1 MISSASKG
9 TLYGIVAIFLWS
21 TIVGLIRNISEYFGP
36 VGGAALIYTT
46 GTVFLILI
54 LGVPKLSLFP
64 KRYLFWGALLFVTYE
79 VCLSLALGFATDR
92 TQAIELGMVN
102 YLWPSFTLALAVIVN
117 KQRFSILL
125 IVGLLCSFSGLV
137 WVVSGDNPLTIEGL
151 WKNIQ
156 SNPLSYI
163 LAFSGAILWAFYSNL
178 TRLISG
184 GNNGIVP
191 FFLLTSLAL
200 WGQYLFSTPVEWII
214 NTKSITLLLITG
226 ARIGLANAKMD
237 NRYDQRQCDFVSH
250 TFLFYPCYFYC
261 IFLNIIV
268 YRTFFLILAGCNDG
282 NWWLFNLLV
291 SDSSKKDKSDKNNKI
306 ERKTRSLT
314 QISQ

>member
-1 MISSASKG
+1 MISSSSKG
-9 TLYGIVAIFLWS
+9 TLYGIVAILLWS
-21 TIVGLIRNISEYFGP
+21 TIVGLIRNISEYFGA

-54 LGVPKLSLFP
+54 LGIPKLSLFP
-64 KRYLFWGALLFVTYE
+64 KRYLFWGAILFVTYE

-125 IVGLLCSFSGLV
+125 IIGLLCSFSGLV

-151 WKNIQ
+151 WQNIQ

-226 ARIGLANAKMD
+226 AAIGLANAAWTIGMIRG
-237 NRYDQRQCDFVSH
+237 NVTLLATLSYFTPVISTAFSSILLSTALSFSFWQGVMMVTGGSLICWLATRQ
-250 TFLFYPCYFYC
+250 
-261 IFLNIIV
+261 
-268 YRTFFLILAGCNDG
+268 
-282 NWWLFNLLV
+282 
-291 SDSSKKDKSDKNNKI
+291 KKIKVL
-306 ERKTRSLT
+306 KT
-314 QISQ
+314 IK

>member
-1 MISSASKG
+1 MISSSSKG

-46 GTVFLILI
+46 GTVFLLLI
-54 LGVPKLSLFP
+54 LGAPKLSLFP

-151 WKNIQ
+151 WQNIQ
-156 SNPLSYI
+156 NNPLSYI

-214 NTKSITLLLITG
+214 DTKSITLLLITG
-226 ARIGLANAKMD
+226 AAIGLANAAWTIGMIRG
-237 NRYDQRQCDFVSH
+237 NVTLLATLS
-250 TFLFYPCYFYC
+250 YFTPV
-261 IFLNIIV
+261 ISTAFSSILLSTALSFSFWQGV
-268 YRTFFLILAGCNDG
+268 MMVTGGSLICWLATRR
-282 NWWLFNLLV
+282 
-291 SDSSKKDKSDKNNKI
+291 KKIKVL
-306 ERKTRSLT
+306 KT
-314 QISQ
+314 IK

>member
-1 MISSASKG
+1 MISSSSKG
-9 TLYGIVAIFLWS
+9 TLYGIVAILLWS
-21 TIVGLIRNISEYFGP
+21 TIVGLIRNISEYFGA

-54 LGVPKLSLFP
+54 LGIPKLSLFP
-64 KRYLFWGALLFVTYE
+64 KRYLFWGAILFVTYE

-125 IVGLLCSFSGLV
+125 IIGLLCSFSGLV

-151 WKNIQ
+151 WQNIQ

-226 ARIGLANAKMD
+226 AAIGLANAAWTIGMIRGNVTLLATLSYFTPVISTAFSSILLSTALSFSFWQGVMMVIGGSLICWLATRQKTIKPLKM
-237 NRYDQRQCDFVSH
+237 
-250 TFLFYPCYFYC
+250 T
-261 IFLNIIV
+261 
-268 YRTFFLILAGCNDG
+268 
-282 NWWLFNLLV
+282 
-291 SDSSKKDKSDKNNKI
+291 K
-306 ERKTRSLT
+306 
-314 QISQ
+314 

>member
-1 MISSASKG
+1 MISSSSKG

-21 TIVGLIRNISEYFGP
+21 TIVGLIRNISEYFGA
-36 VGGAALIYTT
+36 VGGAALIYTA
-46 GTVFLILI
+46 GTLFLILI
-54 LGVPKLSLFP
+54 LGVPKLSRFP
-64 KRYLFWGALLFVTYE
+64 KRYLFWGGLLFVTYE

-102 YLWPSFTLALAVIVN
+102 YLWPSFTLALAVILN

-125 IVGLLCSFSGLV
+125 MVGLLCAFSGLI
-137 WVVSGDNPLTIEGL
+137 WVVSGDNPLTIDGL

-178 TRLISG
+178 TRLMSG

-200 WGQYLFSTPVEWII
+200 WGQYLFSTPVEWIV

-226 ARIGLANAKMD
+226 AAIGLANAAWTIGMIRGNVTLLATLSYFTPVISTAFSSILLSTALSFSFWQGVMMVTGGSLICWLATRQKTIKPLKM
-237 NRYDQRQCDFVSH
+237 
-250 TFLFYPCYFYC
+250 
-261 IFLNIIV
+261 
-268 YRTFFLILAGCNDG
+268 A
-282 NWWLFNLLV
+282 
-291 SDSSKKDKSDKNNKI
+291 K
-306 ERKTRSLT
+306 
-314 QISQ
+314 

>member
-1 MISSASKG
+1 MISSSSKG

-46 GTVFLILI
+46 GTVFLLLI
-54 LGVPKLSLFP
+54 LGTPKLSLFP

-151 WKNIQ
+151 WQNIQ
-156 SNPLSYI
+156 NNPLSYI

-214 NTKSITLLLITG
+214 DTKSITLLLITG
-226 ARIGLANAKMD
+226 AAIGLANAAWTIGMIRG
-237 NRYDQRQCDFVSH
+237 NVTLLATLSYFTPVISTAFSSILLSTALSFSFWQGVMMVTGGSLICWLATRQ
-250 TFLFYPCYFYC
+250 
-261 IFLNIIV
+261 
-268 YRTFFLILAGCNDG
+268 
-282 NWWLFNLLV
+282 
-291 SDSSKKDKSDKNNKI
+291 KKIKVL
-306 ERKTRSLT
+306 KT
-314 QISQ
+314 IK

>member
-1 MISSASKG
+1 MISSSSKG
-9 TLYGIVAIFLWS
+9 TLYGIVAILLWS
-21 TIVGLIRNISEYFGP
+21 TIVGLIRNISEYFGA

-46 GTVFLILI
+46 GTLFLILI
-54 LGVPKLSLFP
+54 LGVPKLSRFP
-64 KRYLFWGALLFVTYE
+64 KRYLFWGGLLFVTYE

-102 YLWPSFTLALAVIVN
+102 YLWPSFTLALAVILN

-125 IVGLLCSFSGLV
+125 IVGLLCAFSGLV
-137 WVVSGDNPLTIEGL
+137 WVVSGDNPLTIDGL

-178 TRLISG
+178 TRLMSG

-200 WGQYLFSTPVEWII
+200 WGQYLFSEPVEWIV

-226 ARIGLANAKMD
+226 AAIGLANAAWTIGMIRG
-237 NRYDQRQCDFVSH
+237 NVTLLATLSYFTPVISTAFSSILLSTALSFSFWQGVMMVTGGSLICWLATRQ
-250 TFLFYPCYFYC
+250 
-261 IFLNIIV
+261 
-268 YRTFFLILAGCNDG
+268 
-282 NWWLFNLLV
+282 
-291 SDSSKKDKSDKNNKI
+291 
-306 ERKTRSLT
+306 KTIKPLKT
-314 QISQ
+314 AK

>member
-1 MISSASKG
+1 MISSSSKG
-9 TLYGIVAIFLWS
+9 TLYGIVAILLWS
-21 TIVGLIRNISEYFGP
+21 TIVGLIRNISEYFGA

-54 LGVPKLSLFP
+54 LGIPKLSLFP
-64 KRYLFWGALLFVTYE
+64 KRYLFWGAILFVTYE

-125 IVGLLCSFSGLV
+125 IIGLLCSFSGLV

-151 WKNIQ
+151 WQNIQ

-226 ARIGLANAKMD
+226 AAIGLANAAWTIGMIRGNVALLATLSYFTPVISTAFSSILLSTALSFSFWQGVMMVTGGSLICWLATRQKTIKPLKM
-237 NRYDQRQCDFVSH
+237 
-250 TFLFYPCYFYC
+250 T
-261 IFLNIIV
+261 
-268 YRTFFLILAGCNDG
+268 
-282 NWWLFNLLV
+282 
-291 SDSSKKDKSDKNNKI
+291 K
-306 ERKTRSLT
+306 
-314 QISQ
+314 

>member
-1 MISSASKG
+1 MISSSAKG

-36 VGGAALIYTT
+36 IGGAALIYTA
-46 GTVFLILI
+46 GTLFLMLI
-54 LGVPKLSLFP
+54 LGIPKLSLFP

-102 YLWPSFTLALAVIVN
+102 YLWPSFTLALAVILN
-117 KQRFSILL
+117 KQRLSILL
-125 IVGLLCSFSGLV
+125 ILGLLCSFSGLV

-178 TRLISG
+178 TRLISE

-200 WGQYLFSTPVEWII
+200 WGQYLFSTPAEWIV

-226 ARIGLANAKMD
+226 AAIGLANAAWTIGMIRGNVTLLATLSYFTPVISTVFSSILLSTALSFSFWQGVMMVTGGSLICWLATRQKKIKVLKM
-237 NRYDQRQCDFVSH
+237 
-250 TFLFYPCYFYC
+250 
-261 IFLNIIV
+261 I
-268 YRTFFLILAGCNDG
+268 
-282 NWWLFNLLV
+282 
-291 SDSSKKDKSDKNNKI
+291 K
-306 ERKTRSLT
+306 
-314 QISQ
+314 

>member
-9 TLYGIVAIFLWS
+9 TLYGIVAILLWS
-21 TIVGLIRNISEYFGP
+21 TIVGLIRNISEYFGA

-46 GTVFLILI
+46 GTLFLILI
-54 LGVPKLSLFP
+54 LGVPKLSRFP
-64 KRYLFWGALLFVTYE
+64 KRYLFWGGLLFVTYE

-102 YLWPSFTLALAVIVN
+102 YLWPSFTLALAVILN

-125 IVGLLCSFSGLV
+125 IVGLLCAFSGLV
-137 WVVSGDNPLTIEGL
+137 WVVSGDNPLTIDSL
-151 WKNIQ
+151 WTNIQ

-178 TRLISG
+178 TRLMSG

-200 WGQYLFSTPVEWII
+200 WGQYLFSTPVEWIV

-226 ARIGLANAKMD
+226 AAIGLANAAWTIGMIRGNVTLLATLSYFTPVISTAFSSILLSTALSFSFWQGVMMVTGGSLICWLATRQKTIKPLKM
-237 NRYDQRQCDFVSH
+237 
-250 TFLFYPCYFYC
+250 
-261 IFLNIIV
+261 
-268 YRTFFLILAGCNDG
+268 A
-282 NWWLFNLLV
+282 
-291 SDSSKKDKSDKNNKI
+291 K
-306 ERKTRSLT
+306 
-314 QISQ
+314 

>member
-1 MISSASKG
+1 MISSSSKG

-21 TIVGLIRNISEYFGP
+21 TIVGLIRNISEYFGA

-46 GTVFLILI
+46 GTLFLILI
-54 LGVPKLSLFP
+54 LGVPKLSRFP
-64 KRYLFWGALLFVTYE
+64 KRYLFWGGLLFVTYE

-102 YLWPSFTLALAVIVN
+102 YLWPSFTLALAVILN

-125 IVGLLCSFSGLV
+125 IVGLLCAFSGLV
-137 WVVSGDNPLTIEGL
+137 WVVSGDNPLTIDGL

-178 TRLISG
+178 TRLMSV

-200 WGQYLFSTPVEWII
+200 WGQYLFSAPVEWIV

-226 ARIGLANAKMD
+226 AAIGLANAAWTVGMIRGNVTLLATLSYFTPVISTAFSSILLSTALSFSFWQGVMMVTGGSLICWLATRQKTIKPLKM
-237 NRYDQRQCDFVSH
+237 
-250 TFLFYPCYFYC
+250 T
-261 IFLNIIV
+261 
-268 YRTFFLILAGCNDG
+268 
-282 NWWLFNLLV
+282 
-291 SDSSKKDKSDKNNKI
+291 K
-306 ERKTRSLT
+306 
-314 QISQ
+314 

>member
-1 MISSASKG
+1 MISSSSKG
-9 TLYGIVAIFLWS
+9 TLYGIVAILLWS
-21 TIVGLIRNISEYFGP
+21 TIVGLIRNISEYFGA

-46 GTVFLILI
+46 GTLFLILI
-54 LGVPKLSLFP
+54 LGVPKLSRFP
-64 KRYLFWGALLFVTYE
+64 KRYLFWGGLLFVTYE

-102 YLWPSFTLALAVIVN
+102 YLWPSFTLALAVILN

-125 IVGLLCSFSGLV
+125 IVGLLCAFSGLV
-137 WVVSGDNPLTIEGL
+137 WVVSGDNPLTIDGL

-178 TRLISG
+178 TRLMSG

-200 WGQYLFSTPVEWII
+200 WGQYLFSTPVEWIV

-226 ARIGLANAKMD
+226 AAIGLANAAWTIGMIRGNVTLLATLSYFTPVISTAFSSILLSTALSFSFWQGVMMVTGGSLICWLATRQKTIKPLKM
-237 NRYDQRQCDFVSH
+237 
-250 TFLFYPCYFYC
+250 
-261 IFLNIIV
+261 
-268 YRTFFLILAGCNDG
+268 A
-282 NWWLFNLLV
+282 
-291 SDSSKKDKSDKNNKI
+291 K
-306 ERKTRSLT
+306 
-314 QISQ
+314 

>member
-1 MISSASKG
+1 MISSSSKG
-9 TLYGIVAIFLWS
+9 TLYGIVAILLWS
-21 TIVGLIRNISEYFGP
+21 TIVGLIRNISEYFGA

-46 GTVFLILI
+46 GTLFLILI
-54 LGVPKLSLFP
+54 LGVPKLSRFP
-64 KRYLFWGALLFVTYE
+64 KRYLFWGGLLFVTYE

-102 YLWPSFTLALAVIVN
+102 YLWPSFTLALAVILN

-125 IVGLLCSFSGLV
+125 IVGLLCAFSGLV
-137 WVVSGDNPLTIEGL
+137 WVVSGDNPLTIDGL

-178 TRLISG
+178 TRLMSG

-200 WGQYLFSTPVEWII
+200 WGQYLFSAPVEWIV

-226 ARIGLANAKMD
+226 AAIGLANAAWTIGMIRG
-237 NRYDQRQCDFVSH
+237 NVTLLATLSYFTPAISTAFSSILLSTALSFSFWQGVMMVTGGSLICWLATRQ
-250 TFLFYPCYFYC
+250 
-261 IFLNIIV
+261 
-268 YRTFFLILAGCNDG
+268 
-282 NWWLFNLLV
+282 
-291 SDSSKKDKSDKNNKI
+291 
-306 ERKTRSLT
+306 KTIKPLKT
-314 QISQ
+314 AK

>member
-1 MISSASKG
+1 MISSSSKG
-9 TLYGIVAIFLWS
+9 TLYGIVAILLWS
-21 TIVGLIRNISEYFGP
+21 TIVGLIRNISEYFGA

-46 GTVFLILI
+46 GTLFLILI
-54 LGVPKLSLFP
+54 LGVPKLSRFP
-64 KRYLFWGALLFVTYE
+64 KRYLFWGGLLFVTYE

-102 YLWPSFTLALAVIVN
+102 YLWPSFTLALAVILN

-125 IVGLLCSFSGLV
+125 IVGLLCAFSGLV
-137 WVVSGDNPLTIEGL
+137 WVVSGDNPLTIDGL

-178 TRLISG
+178 TRLMSG

-200 WGQYLFSTPVEWII
+200 WGQYLLSEPVEWIV

-226 ARIGLANAKMD
+226 AAIGLANAAWTIGMIRG
-237 NRYDQRQCDFVSH
+237 NVTLLATLSYFTPVISTAFSSILLSTALSFSFWQGVMMVTGGSLICWLATRQ
-250 TFLFYPCYFYC
+250 
-261 IFLNIIV
+261 
-268 YRTFFLILAGCNDG
+268 
-282 NWWLFNLLV
+282 
-291 SDSSKKDKSDKNNKI
+291 
-306 ERKTRSLT
+306 KTIKPLKT
-314 QISQ
+314 AK

>member
-1 MISSASKG
+1 MISSSAKG

-36 VGGAALIYTT
+36 IGGAALIYTA
-46 GTVFLILI
+46 GTLFLMLI
-54 LGVPKLSLFP
+54 LGIPKLSLFP

-102 YLWPSFTLALAVIVN
+102 YLWPSFTLALAVILN

-125 IVGLLCSFSGLV
+125 ILGLLCSFSGLV

-163 LAFSGAILWAFYSNL
+163 LALSGAILWAFYSNL
-178 TRLISG
+178 TRLISE

-200 WGQYLFSTPVEWII
+200 WGQYLFSTPAEWIV

-226 ARIGLANAKMD
+226 AAIGLANAAWTIGMIRGNVTLLATLSYFTPVISTAFSSILLSTALSFSFWQGVMMVTGGSLICWLATRQKKIKVLKM
-237 NRYDQRQCDFVSH
+237 
-250 TFLFYPCYFYC
+250 
-261 IFLNIIV
+261 I
-268 YRTFFLILAGCNDG
+268 
-282 NWWLFNLLV
+282 
-291 SDSSKKDKSDKNNKI
+291 K
-306 ERKTRSLT
+306 
-314 QISQ
+314 

>member
-1 MISSASKG
+1 MISSSAKG

-21 TIVGLIRNISEYFGP
+21 TIVGLIRNISEYFGA

-46 GTVFLILI
+46 GTLFLILI
-54 LGVPKLSLFP
+54 LGIPKLSLFP

-92 TQAIELGMVN
+92 AQAIELGMVN
-102 YLWPSFTLALAVIVN
+102 YLWPSFTLALAVILN

-125 IVGLLCSFSGLV
+125 IIGLLCAFSGLI
-137 WVVSGDNPLTIEGL
+137 WVVSGDNPLTIDGL
-151 WKNIQ
+151 WQNIQ

-178 TRLISG
+178 TRLMSG

-226 ARIGLANAKMD
+226 AAIGLANAAWTMGMIRG
-237 NRYDQRQCDFVSH
+237 NVTLLATLSYFTPVISTAFSSILLSTALSFSFWQGVMMVTGGSLICWLATRQ
-250 TFLFYPCYFYC
+250 
-261 IFLNIIV
+261 
-268 YRTFFLILAGCNDG
+268 
-282 NWWLFNLLV
+282 
-291 SDSSKKDKSDKNNKI
+291 KKIKVL
-306 ERKTRSLT
+306 KT
-314 QISQ
+314 IK

>member
-1 MISSASKG
+1 MISSSSKG
-9 TLYGIVAIFLWS
+9 TLYGIVAILLWS
-21 TIVGLIRNISEYFGP
+21 TIVGLIRNISEYFGA

-46 GTVFLILI
+46 GTLFLILI
-54 LGVPKLSLFP
+54 LGVPKLSRFP
-64 KRYLFWGALLFVTYE
+64 KRYLFWGGLLFVTYE

-102 YLWPSFTLALAVIVN
+102 YLWPSFTLALAVILN

-125 IVGLLCSFSGLV
+125 IVGLLCAFSGLV
-137 WVVSGDNPLTIEGL
+137 WVVSGDNPLTIDGL

-178 TRLISG
+178 TRLMSG

-200 WGQYLFSTPVEWII
+200 WGQYLFSAPVEWIV

-226 ARIGLANAKMD
+226 AAIGLANAAWTIGMIRGNVTLLATLSYFTPVISTAFSSILLSTALFFSFWQGVMMVTGGSLICWLATRQKTIKPLKM
-237 NRYDQRQCDFVSH
+237 
-250 TFLFYPCYFYC
+250 
-261 IFLNIIV
+261 
-268 YRTFFLILAGCNDG
+268 A
-282 NWWLFNLLV
+282 
-291 SDSSKKDKSDKNNKI
+291 K
-306 ERKTRSLT
+306 
-314 QISQ
+314 

>member
-1 MISSASKG
+1 MISSSSKG
-9 TLYGIVAIFLWS
+9 TLYGIVAILLWS
-21 TIVGLIRNISEYFGP
+21 TIVGLIRNISEYFGA

-46 GTVFLILI
+46 GTLFLILI
-54 LGVPKLSLFP
+54 LGVPKLSRFP
-64 KRYLFWGALLFVTYE
+64 KRYLFWGGLLFVTYE

-102 YLWPSFTLALAVIVN
+102 YLWPSFTLALAVILN

-125 IVGLLCSFSGLV
+125 IVGLLCAFSGLV
-137 WVVSGDNPLTIEGL
+137 WVVSGDNPLTIDGL

-178 TRLISG
+178 TRLMSG

-200 WGQYLFSTPVEWII
+200 WGQYLFSTPVEWIV

-226 ARIGLANAKMD
+226 AAIGLANAAWTIGMIRGNVTLLATLSYFTPVISTAFSSILLSTALSFSFWQGVMMVTGGSLICWLATRQKTIKPFKM
-237 NRYDQRQCDFVSH
+237 
-250 TFLFYPCYFYC
+250 
-261 IFLNIIV
+261 
-268 YRTFFLILAGCNDG
+268 A
-282 NWWLFNLLV
+282 
-291 SDSSKKDKSDKNNKI
+291 K
-306 ERKTRSLT
+306 
-314 QISQ
+314 

>member
-1 MISSASKG
+1 MISSSSKG
-9 TLYGIVAIFLWS
+9 TLYGIVAILLWS
-21 TIVGLIRNISEYFGP
+21 TIVGLIRNISEYFGA

-46 GTVFLILI
+46 GTLFLILI
-54 LGVPKLSLFP
+54 LGVPKLSRFP
-64 KRYLFWGALLFVTYE
+64 KRYLFWGGLLFVTYE

-102 YLWPSFTLALAVIVN
+102 YLWPSFTLALAVILN

-125 IVGLLCSFSGLV
+125 IVGLLCAFSGLI
-137 WVVSGDNPLTIEGL
+137 WVVSGDNPLTIDGL

-178 TRLISG
+178 TRLMSG

-200 WGQYLFSTPVEWII
+200 WGQYLFSTPVEWIV
-214 NTKSITLLLITG
+214 NTKSLTLLLITG
-226 ARIGLANAKMD
+226 AAIGLANAAWTIGMIRGNVTLLATLSYFTPVISTAFSSILLSTALSFSFWQGVMMVTGGSLICWLATRQKMIKP
-237 NRYDQRQCDFVSH
+237 
-250 TFLFYPCYFYC
+250 LKM
-261 IFLNIIV
+261 
-268 YRTFFLILAGCNDG
+268 A
-282 NWWLFNLLV
+282 
-291 SDSSKKDKSDKNNKI
+291 K
-306 ERKTRSLT
+306 
-314 QISQ
+314 

>member
-21 TIVGLIRNISEYFGP
+21 TIVGLIRNISEYFGA

-46 GTVFLILI
+46 GTLFLILI
-54 LGVPKLSLFP
+54 LGVPKLSRFP
-64 KRYLFWGALLFVTYE
+64 KRYLIWGGLLFVTYE

-102 YLWPSFTLALAVIVN
+102 YLWPSFTLALAVILN

-125 IVGLLCSFSGLV
+125 IVGLLCAFSGLV
-137 WVVSGDNPLTIEGL
+137 WVVSGDNPLTIDGL
-151 WKNIQ
+151 WTNIQ

-178 TRLISG
+178 TRLMSG

-200 WGQYLFSTPVEWII
+200 WGQYLFSTPVEWIV

-226 ARIGLANAKMD
+226 AAIGLANAAWTIGMIRG
-237 NRYDQRQCDFVSH
+237 NVTLLATLSYFTPVISTAFSSILLSTALSFSFWQGVMMVTGGSLICWLATRQ
-250 TFLFYPCYFYC
+250 
-261 IFLNIIV
+261 
-268 YRTFFLILAGCNDG
+268 
-282 NWWLFNLLV
+282 
-291 SDSSKKDKSDKNNKI
+291 
-306 ERKTRSLT
+306 KTIKPLKT
-314 QISQ
+314 VK

>member
-1 MISSASKG
+1 MISSSSKG
-9 TLYGIVAIFLWS
+9 TLYGIVAILLWS
-21 TIVGLIRNISEYFGP
+21 TIVGLIRNISEYFGA

-54 LGVPKLSLFP
+54 LGIPKLSLFP
-64 KRYLFWGALLFVTYE
+64 KRYLFWGAILFVTYE

-125 IVGLLCSFSGLV
+125 IIGLLCSFSGLV

-151 WKNIQ
+151 WQNIQ

-214 NTKSITLLLITG
+214 NIKSITLLLITG
-226 ARIGLANAKMD
+226 AAIGLANAAWTIGMIRGNVTLLATLSYFTPVISTAFSSILLSTALSFSFWQGVMMVTGGSLICWLATRQKTIKPLKM
-237 NRYDQRQCDFVSH
+237 
-250 TFLFYPCYFYC
+250 T
-261 IFLNIIV
+261 
-268 YRTFFLILAGCNDG
+268 
-282 NWWLFNLLV
+282 
-291 SDSSKKDKSDKNNKI
+291 K
-306 ERKTRSLT
+306 
-314 QISQ
+314 

>member
-1 MISSASKG
+1 MISSSSKG
-9 TLYGIVAIFLWS
+9 TLYGIVAILLWS
-21 TIVGLIRNISEYFGP
+21 TIVGLIRNISEYFGA
-36 VGGAALIYTT
+36 VGGAVLIYTT
-46 GTVFLILI
+46 GTLFLILI
-54 LGVPKLSLFP
+54 LGVPKLSRFP
-64 KRYLFWGALLFVTYE
+64 KRYLFWGGLLFVAYE

-102 YLWPSFTLALAVIVN
+102 YLWPSFTLALAVILN

-125 IVGLLCSFSGLV
+125 IVGLLCAFSGLV
-137 WVVSGDNPLTIEGL
+137 WVVSGDNPLTIDGL

-178 TRLISG
+178 TRLMSG

-200 WGQYLFSTPVEWII
+200 WGQYLFSAPVEWIV

-226 ARIGLANAKMD
+226 AAIGLANAAWTIGMIRGNVTLLATLSYFTPVISTAFSSILLSTALSFSFWQGVMMVTGGSLICWLATRQKTIKPLKM
-237 NRYDQRQCDFVSH
+237 
-250 TFLFYPCYFYC
+250 
-261 IFLNIIV
+261 
-268 YRTFFLILAGCNDG
+268 A
-282 NWWLFNLLV
+282 
-291 SDSSKKDKSDKNNKI
+291 K
-306 ERKTRSLT
+306 
-314 QISQ
+314 

>member
-1 MISSASKG
+1 MISSSSKG
-9 TLYGIVAIFLWS
+9 TLYGIVAILLWS
-21 TIVGLIRNISEYFGP
+21 TIVGLIRNISEYFGA

-46 GTVFLILI
+46 GTLFLILI
-54 LGVPKLSLFP
+54 LGVPKLSRFP
-64 KRYLFWGALLFVTYE
+64 KRYLFWGGLLFVTYE

-102 YLWPSFTLALAVIVN
+102 YLWPSFTLALAVILN

-125 IVGLLCSFSGLV
+125 MVGLLCAFSGLI
-137 WVVSGDNPLTIEGL
+137 WVVSGDNPLTIDGL

-178 TRLISG
+178 TRLMSG

-200 WGQYLFSTPVEWII
+200 WGQYLFSTPVEWIV
-214 NTKSITLLLITG
+214 NTKSLTLLLITG
-226 ARIGLANAKMD
+226 AAIGLANAAWTIGMIRGNVTLLATLSYFTPVISTAFSSILLSTALSFSFWQGVLMVTGGSLICWLATRQKTIKPLKM
-237 NRYDQRQCDFVSH
+237 
-250 TFLFYPCYFYC
+250 
-261 IFLNIIV
+261 
-268 YRTFFLILAGCNDG
+268 A
-282 NWWLFNLLV
+282 
-291 SDSSKKDKSDKNNKI
+291 K
-306 ERKTRSLT
+306 
-314 QISQ
+314 

>member
-1 MISSASKG
+1 MISSSSKG
-9 TLYGIVAIFLWS
+9 TLYGIVAILLWS
-21 TIVGLIRNISEYFGP
+21 TIVGLIRNISEYFGA

-46 GTVFLILI
+46 GTLFLILI
-54 LGVPKLSLFP
+54 LGVPKLSRFP
-64 KRYLFWGALLFVTYE
+64 KRYLFWGGLLFVTYE

-102 YLWPSFTLALAVIVN
+102 YLWPSFTLALAVILN

-125 IVGLLCSFSGLV
+125 MIGLLCAFSGLI
-137 WVVSGDNPLTIEGL
+137 WVVSGDNPLTIDGL

-178 TRLISG
+178 TRLMSG

-200 WGQYLFSTPVEWII
+200 WGQYLFSTPVEWIV

-226 ARIGLANAKMD
+226 AAIGLANAAWTIGMIRGNVTLLATLSYFTPVISTAFSSILLSTALSFSFWQGVMMVTGGSLICWLATRQKTIKPFKM
-237 NRYDQRQCDFVSH
+237 
-250 TFLFYPCYFYC
+250 
-261 IFLNIIV
+261 
-268 YRTFFLILAGCNDG
+268 A
-282 NWWLFNLLV
+282 
-291 SDSSKKDKSDKNNKI
+291 K
-306 ERKTRSLT
+306 
-314 QISQ
+314 

>member
-1 MISSASKG
+1 MISNSSKG
-9 TLYGIVAIFLWS
+9 TLYGIVAILLWS
-21 TIVGLIRNISEYFGP
+21 TIVGLIRNISEYFGA

-46 GTVFLILI
+46 GTLFLILI
-54 LGVPKLSLFP
+54 LGVPKLSRFP

-79 VCLSLALGFATDR
+79 VCLSLALGFASDR

-102 YLWPSFTLALAVIVN
+102 YLWPSFTLALAVILN

-125 IVGLLCSFSGLV
+125 VIGLLCSFSGLV
-137 WVVSGDNPLTIEGL
+137 WVVSGDNPLTVESL
-151 WKNIQ
+151 WNNIQ

-200 WGQYLFSTPVEWII
+200 WGQYLFSTPVEWIV

-226 ARIGLANAKMD
+226 AAIGLANAAWTIGMIRG
-237 NRYDQRQCDFVSH
+237 NVTLLATLSYFTPVISTAFSSILLSTALSFSFWQGVMMVTGGSLICWLATRQ
-250 TFLFYPCYFYC
+250 
-261 IFLNIIV
+261 
-268 YRTFFLILAGCNDG
+268 
-282 NWWLFNLLV
+282 
-291 SDSSKKDKSDKNNKI
+291 
-306 ERKTRSLT
+306 KTIKPLKT
-314 QISQ
+314 IK

>member
-1 MISSASKG
+1 MISSSSKG
-9 TLYGIVAIFLWS
+9 TLYGIVAILLWS
-21 TIVGLIRNISEYFGP
+21 TIVGLIRNISEYFGA

-46 GTVFLILI
+46 GTLFLILI
-54 LGVPKLSLFP
+54 LGVPKLSRFP
-64 KRYLFWGALLFVTYE
+64 KRYLFWGGLLFVTYE

-102 YLWPSFTLALAVIVN
+102 YLWPSFTLALDVILN

-125 IVGLLCSFSGLV
+125 IVGLLCAFSGLV
-137 WVVSGDNPLTIEGL
+137 WVVSGDNPLTIDGL

-178 TRLISG
+178 TRLMSG

-200 WGQYLFSTPVEWII
+200 WGQYLFSAPVEWIV

-226 ARIGLANAKMD
+226 AAIGLANAAWTIGMIRGNVTLLATLSYFTPVISTAFSSILLSTALSFSFWQGVMMVTGGSLICWLATRQKRMKPLKM
-237 NRYDQRQCDFVSH
+237 
-250 TFLFYPCYFYC
+250 
-261 IFLNIIV
+261 
-268 YRTFFLILAGCNDG
+268 A
-282 NWWLFNLLV
+282 
-291 SDSSKKDKSDKNNKI
+291 K
-306 ERKTRSLT
+306 
-314 QISQ
+314 

>member
-151 WKNIQ
+151 WLNIQ
-156 SNPLSYI
+156 NNPLSYI

-214 NTKSITLLLITG
+214 DTKSITLLLITG
-226 ARIGLANAKMD
+226 AAIGLANAAWTIGMIRG
-237 NRYDQRQCDFVSH
+237 NVTLLATLSYFTPVISTAFSSILLSTALSFSFWQGVMMVTGGSLICWLATRQ
-250 TFLFYPCYFYC
+250 
-261 IFLNIIV
+261 
-268 YRTFFLILAGCNDG
+268 
-282 NWWLFNLLV
+282 
-291 SDSSKKDKSDKNNKI
+291 KKIKVL
-306 ERKTRSLT
+306 KT
-314 QISQ
+314 IK

>member
-21 TIVGLIRNISEYFGP
+21 TIVGLIRNISEYFGA

-46 GTVFLILI
+46 GTLFLILI
-54 LGVPKLSLFP
+54 LGVPKLSRFP
-64 KRYLFWGALLFVTYE
+64 KRYLFWGGLLFVTYE

-102 YLWPSFTLALAVIVN
+102 YLWPSFTLALAVILN

-125 IVGLLCSFSGLV
+125 IVGLLCAFSGLV
-137 WVVSGDNPLTIEGL
+137 WVVSGDNPLTIDGL
-151 WKNIQ
+151 WTNIQ

-178 TRLISG
+178 TRLMSG

-200 WGQYLFSTPVEWII
+200 WGQYLFSTPVEWIV

-226 ARIGLANAKMD
+226 AAIGLANAAWTIGMIRGNVTLLATLSYFTPVISTAFSSILLSTALSFSFWQGVMMVTGGSLICWLATRQKTIKPLKM
-237 NRYDQRQCDFVSH
+237 
-250 TFLFYPCYFYC
+250 
-261 IFLNIIV
+261 
-268 YRTFFLILAGCNDG
+268 A
-282 NWWLFNLLV
+282 
-291 SDSSKKDKSDKNNKI
+291 K
-306 ERKTRSLT
+306 
-314 QISQ
+314 

>member
-21 TIVGLIRNISEYFGP
+21 TIVGLIRNISEYFGA

-46 GTVFLILI
+46 GTLFLILI
-54 LGVPKLSLFP
+54 LGVPKLSRFP
-64 KRYLFWGALLFVTYE
+64 KRYLFWGGLLFVTYE

-102 YLWPSFTLALAVIVN
+102 YLWPSFTLALAVILN

-125 IVGLLCSFSGLV
+125 IVGLLCAFSGLV
-137 WVVSGDNPLTIEGL
+137 WVVSGDNPLTIDGL
-151 WKNIQ
+151 WTNIQ

-178 TRLISG
+178 TRLMSG

-200 WGQYLFSTPVEWII
+200 WGQYLFSTPVEWIV

-226 ARIGLANAKMD
+226 AAIGLANAAWTIGMIRG
-237 NRYDQRQCDFVSH
+237 NVTLLATLSYFTPVISTAFSSILLSTALSFSFWQGVMMVTGGSLICWLATRQ
-250 TFLFYPCYFYC
+250 
-261 IFLNIIV
+261 
-268 YRTFFLILAGCNDG
+268 
-282 NWWLFNLLV
+282 
-291 SDSSKKDKSDKNNKI
+291 
-306 ERKTRSLT
+306 KTIKPLKT
-314 QISQ
+314 VK

>member
-151 WKNIQ
+151 WQNIQ
-156 SNPLSYI
+156 NNPLSYI

-214 NTKSITLLLITG
+214 DTKSITLLLITG
-226 ARIGLANAKMD
+226 AAIGLANTAWTIGMIRG
-237 NRYDQRQCDFVSH
+237 NVTLLATLSYFTPVISTAFSSILLSTALSFSFWQGVMMVTGGSLICWLATRQ
-250 TFLFYPCYFYC
+250 
-261 IFLNIIV
+261 
-268 YRTFFLILAGCNDG
+268 
-282 NWWLFNLLV
+282 
-291 SDSSKKDKSDKNNKI
+291 KKIKVL
-306 ERKTRSLT
+306 KT
-314 QISQ
+314 IK

>member
-1 MISSASKG
+1 MISSSSKG
-9 TLYGIVAIFLWS
+9 TLYGIVAILLWS
-21 TIVGLIRNISEYFGP
+21 TIVGLIRNISEYFGA
-36 VGGAALIYTT
+36 VGGAALIYTA
-46 GTVFLILI
+46 GTLFLILI
-54 LGVPKLSLFP
+54 LGVPKLSRFP
-64 KRYLFWGALLFVTYE
+64 KRYLFWGGLLFVTYE
-79 VCLSLALGFATDR
+79 ICLSLALGFATDR

-102 YLWPSFTLALAVIVN
+102 YLWPSFTLALAVILN

-125 IVGLLCSFSGLV
+125 ITGLLCAFSGLV
-137 WVVSGDNPLTIEGL
+137 WVVSGDNPLTIDGL

-200 WGQYLFSTPVEWII
+200 WGQYLFSTPVEWIV

-226 ARIGLANAKMD
+226 AAIGLANAAWTIGMIIG
-237 NRYDQRQCDFVSH
+237 NVTLLATLSYFTPVISTAFSSILLSTALSFSFWQGVMMVTGGSLICWLATRQ
-250 TFLFYPCYFYC
+250 
-261 IFLNIIV
+261 
-268 YRTFFLILAGCNDG
+268 
-282 NWWLFNLLV
+282 
-291 SDSSKKDKSDKNNKI
+291 KKIKVL
-306 ERKTRSLT
+306 KT
-314 QISQ
+314 IK